1 MTKLVNEV
9 KENCSAATLDGP
21 YAVYVVRI
29 RSDERIVDVSRTVG
43 SRIPAY
49 CTSLGGVLLAAELT
63 SVQEK
68 LLNELPKV
76 ALTPLTVTDNQA
88 LMEILAEVKL
98 QGWALVEEEL
108 EVGLCSLAVPVHDRR
123 GQVVAALN
131 ISVQAS
137 RVSSEELRDRYLN
150 SLRGAATVI
159 SRAFAAREIV

>member
-49 CTSLGGVLLAAELT
+49 CTSLGRVLLAAEPT

-76 ALTPLTVTDNQA
+76 ALTPLTFMNLGDAPDDERNLRV
-88 LMEILAEVKL
+88 EVP
-98 QGWALVEEEL
+98 G
-108 EVGLCSLAVPVHDRR
+108 
-123 GQVVAALN
+123 
-131 ISVQAS
+131 
-137 RVSSEELRDRYLN
+137 
-150 SLRGAATVI
+150 
-159 SRAFAAREIV
+159 

>member
-49 CTSLGGVLLAAELT
+49 CTSLGRVLLAAEPT

-131 ISVQAS
+131 ISVQAICGVRLPPMS
-137 RVSSEELRDRYLN
+137 PLPSIGPQCTKRCSANLLP
-150 SLRGAATVI
+150 
-159 SRAFAAREIV
+159 